1 MAGPLVGCAGIPDLS
16 ALTALTF
23 LRLGTNELSGT
34 VRICPIGPRRR
45 QGLGGAASG
54 RRTCPAHEPLTR
66 AQLPASIGS
75 LTTLQALFLDHLLL
89 NGTVPASFANL
100 KALTTLQMASSGLCG
115 TVPGHQPN
123 DGPLPAC

>member
-1 MAGPLVGCAGIPDLS
+1 M
-16 ALTALTF
+16 
-23 LRLGTNELSGT
+23 
-34 VRICPIGPRRR
+34 
-45 QGLGGAASG
+45 GGAAPG
-54 RRTCPAHEPLTR
+54 PRPCPAHEPLTR

-75 LTTLQALFLDHLLL
+75 LTALQALFLDHLLL
-89 NGTVPASFANL
+89 NGTVPSSFANL